1 MQKLHQIHSL
11 ASSGVSSSE
20 TAWTSVPQVPIS
32 NMEGTSV
39 TAAVLI
45 YRTWNDQPL
54 GHIFTSK
61 PEKSVHFYLDYT
73 RREASLV
80 TQTVKNLPAMQE
92 TWAWSLHPEDPLE
105 RGMATHFSILA
116 WRIPW
121 TEEPGRLQS
130 MGLQR
135 VRRDWARTHT
145 CTPHLHSFT
154 CQWTLI

>member
-61 PEKSVHFYLDYT
+61 PEKSVHSYLDYT

-92 TWAWSLHPEDPLE
+92 TWA
-105 RGMATHFSILA
+105 
-116 WRIPW
+116 
-121 TEEPGRLQS
+121 
-130 MGLQR
+130 
-135 VRRDWARTHT
+135 
-145 CTPHLHSFT
+145 
-154 CQWTLI
+154 